1 MTYPANYDAFTT
13 KVNIG
18 QVISAEAH
26 TIPATTPF
34 TATLLHIPRHDT
46 PSSIVVIG
54 NYTPTFA
61 ETTSPTPSLHEFY
74 VNYVTG
80 QFTFNA
86 GDSNDPLH
94 IDYVCVGEDVMA
106 EHVNEL
112 QDTAVDNIEHT
123 IGLNPQGSKADLNA
137 RITISLKADGTLQSD
152 VVDNSKVIAL
162 AGIAS
167 TKLANDTPEDDDLV
181 ATPTTMADSLS
192 RIRSVLKDII
202 GTVTTPTWLDT
213 IPITLTEIANNDAG
227 YIVGADVPDNETDPV
242 FTQWLS
248 DTPPLYSETD
258 PVFTQWLSDTPPLY
272 SETDPDYNA
281 NSHAVGMDQG
291 VATDDSPEFTGIII
305 DETITITTVP
315 TAVAGVILPF
325 TNGAVAMALGE
336 VGYVNSSGTITK
348 ALGTN
353 ATAGTATAIV
363 ICADASIGI
372 GTLGNYLLVGTMTN
386 SGWSFTAGNKIY
398 LSPATA
404 GAITDTI
411 PSGTGDIVQI
421 LGVAI
426 SATTVLFSPNL
437 TTVEILSGGM

>member
-258 PVFTQWLSDTPPLY
+258 P
-272 SETDPDYNA
+272 DYNA

>member
-1 MTYPANYDAFTT
+1 MY
-13 KVNIG
+13 
-18 QVISAEAH
+18 S
-26 TIPATTPF
+26 
-34 TATLLHIPRHDT
+34 
-46 PSSIVVIG
+46 
-54 NYTPTFA
+54 
-61 ETTSPTPSLHEFY
+61 
-74 VNYVTG
+74 
-80 QFTFNA
+80 
-86 GDSNDPLH
+86 
-94 IDYVCVGEDVMA
+94 
-106 EHVNEL
+106 
-112 QDTAVDNIEHT
+112 
-123 IGLNPQGSKADLNA
+123 
-137 RITISLKADGTLQSD
+137 
-152 VVDNSKVIAL
+152 
-162 AGIAS
+162 
-167 TKLANDTPEDDDLV
+167 
-181 ATPTTMADSLS
+181 
-192 RIRSVLKDII
+192 
-202 GTVTTPTWLDT
+202 
-213 IPITLTEIANNDAG
+213 
-227 YIVGADVPDNETDPV
+227 ETDPV
-242 FTQWLS
+242 FSQWLS